1 MAKDAVQDARDELQK
16 EYEQFRKQYGRVL
29 EAVQRV
35 SDAQPTD
42 DIHGLLKR
50 LEEVVEEVRTGG
62 LMGSGAK
69 GHRSALEKYLKI
81 TGAGH

>member
-1 MAKDAVQDARDELQK
+1 MAKDELQDAHDEMRK
-16 EYEQFRKQYGRVL
+16 EYEQFRKEYGKIL

-35 SDAQPTD
+35 SDADVQD

-69 GHRSALEKYLKI
+69 GHREAREKFLKL
-81 TGAGH
+81 AGGTD